1 MTAQQ
6 DDISELLMIGSYGG
20 GRTTTGPDEVLT
32 RKIRASQS
40 TPVGTS
46 VFSTLNF
53 RILGSSG
60 AGRNLMRS
68 RVKLCMPLEFDEFT
82 FTQVGNGA
90 DGGNKDIRAGA
101 YAAIGPRRSGVL
113 QSFRQ
118 ISTVVNNSASFSVQV
133 GETLAQLD
141 DQFLPANACGEGRRD
156 GGGYTAVAEPIPGA
170 DGRVSFREVNAGF
183 AERRQNWL
191 DGNGLAGVAGN
202 GESVVTLFETEL
214 PITPFRR
221 WTYPPSLSAN
231 THMLAH
237 IDSIDVNFVFREN
250 STGVGNANTLSR
262 YFLESVR
269 RAGAVTDGS
278 EETRICTGARVRW
291 AGNPYL
297 SVSMCT
303 SPFRIPPAITIP
315 AVRQTQFTVNVP
327 FTGGAQESTIS
338 LQQVRLESWPDVM
351 WIYCTQRDEDR
362 QGADLAWVDWWP
374 RCKPDSFRMSVG
386 ERASLLNDLSE
397 REWYSYYKRN
407 AGSICDVSFNA
418 WRKKRQV
425 LCITNDMF
433 GGVSK
438 NVFNPATYSFDMTWI
453 RPAQVTAQ
461 NANMTCKFV
470 CWYFSESLSI
480 SAQAAA
486 QTSMLVNQSSIKG
499 PSGAAQA
506 VQMSLQALSYE

>member
-1 MTAQQ
+1 
-6 DDISELLMIGSYGG
+6 
-20 GRTTTGPDEVLT
+20 
-32 RKIRASQS
+32 
-40 TPVGTS
+40 
-46 VFSTLNF
+46 
-53 RILGSSG
+53 
-60 AGRNLMRS
+60 
-68 RVKLCMPLEFDEFT
+68 MPLKFDEFS
-82 FTQVGNGA
+82 FTQVGNQA
-90 DGGNKDIRAGA
+90 DGTDKDIRNGA
-101 YAAIGPRRSGVL
+101 YAAIGPRRSAGL
-113 QSFRQ
+113 QCFRQ

-156 GGGYTAVAEPIPGA
+156 GGSFTAIAEPVPGA
-170 DGRVSFREVNAGF
+170 DGRVPFRKVNAGF

-191 DGNGLAGVAGN
+191 DGNGLSGVEVGGN
-202 GESVVTLFETEL
+202 AGESVTWLCETEL
-214 PITPFRR
+214 PIVPFRR
-221 WTYPPSLSAN
+221 WTYPSSLCAN

-250 STGVGNANTLSR
+250 NTGVGNVNTLAR

-278 EETRICTGARVRW
+278 AETRICTGARVSW

-315 AVRQTQFTVNVP
+315 AVRQTQFNVNVP
-327 FTGGAQESTIS
+327 FNAGATESTIS

-351 WIYCTQRDEDR
+351 WIYCTETDANRK
-362 QGADLAWVDWWP
+362 APNNNDLAWVDWWA
-374 RCKPDSFRMSVG
+374 RCKPGSFRMSVG

-418 WRKKRQV
+418 WRKKRQC
-425 LCITNDMF
+425 LTITEDMF

-453 RPAQVTAQ
+453 RPEQVTAQ
-461 NANMTCKFV
+461 DTSMTCKLV

>member
-1 MTAQQ
+1 M
-6 DDISELLMIGSYGG
+6 
-20 GRTTTGPDEVLT
+20 PLT
-32 RKIRASQS
+32 FDQFTFNTI
-40 TPVGTS
+40 
-46 VFSTLNF
+46 
-53 RILGSSG
+53 G
-60 AGRNLMRS
+60 AGA
-68 RVKLCMPLEFDEFT
+68 
-82 FTQVGNGA
+82 GA
-90 DGGNKDIRAGA
+90 DDVNPANKDIRIPA
-101 YAAIGPRRSGVL
+101 YSAIGPRRSAGM
-113 QSFRQ
+113 QCFRQ

-141 DQFLPANACGEGRRD
+141 DQFLPSNACGEGRRD
-156 GGGYTAVAEPIPGA
+156 GGSYTAIAEPIAPAG
-170 DGRVSFREVNAGF
+170 GRVKFREVNPGF

-191 DGNGLAGVAGN
+191 DGNGLSGVAADGFSVTALV
-202 GESVVTLFETEL
+202 ESEVG
-214 PITPFRR
+214 ITPFRR
-221 WTYPPSLSAN
+221 WTYPPNLSAN
-231 THMLAH
+231 CHMLAH

-250 STGVGNANTLSR
+250 FTAAGNANTLSR

-269 RAGAVTDGS
+269 RLGATSDGS
-278 EETRICTGARVRW
+278 EETRICTGARVSW

-297 SVSMCT
+297 SVSFCT
-303 SPFRIPPAITIP
+303 SPYRIPPSITIP
-315 AVRQTQFTVNVP
+315 AVRQTQFTTNVK
-327 FTGGAQESTIS
+327 FTGAALESTMS
-338 LQQVRLESWPDVM
+338 LQQVRLESWPDAM

-362 QGADLAWVDWWP
+362 KVVNQVGWVDWWA
-374 RCKPDSFRMSVG
+374 RCKPKSFRMSVG

-407 AGSICDVSFNA
+407 AGSVCDVSFNA

-438 NVFNPATYSFDMTWI
+438 NVFNPQTYSFDMTWI
-453 RPAQVTAQ
+453 RPAQVTAADAQ
-461 NANMTCKFV
+461 MTCKV
-470 CWYFSESLSI
+470 ICWYFSESLSI